1 MMPGAIMKTALE
13 YLKQSLSILRE
24 IGDRAGL
31 CCATLFNIGHIH
43 MANGEFPEAISAWT
57 EVYKI
62 AIQINEA
69 QALAALESMAK
80 QLGGNG
86 LAFWEQFTS

>member
-57 EVYKI
+57 DHPAGRGFYQFPSQQSWEADQK
-62 AIQINEA
+62 QIFD
-69 QALAALESMAK
+69 
-80 QLGGNG
+80 G
-86 LAFWEQFTS
+86 TC